1 MMTKEMMRI
10 DEGGMIYFDCQ
21 NHAEK
26 KDVCIICSTLANV
39 LLCACRRCGI
49 EPVTDEDGHLTI
61 TVDKA
66 EYPLIETFRAVQ
78 DVYKEA
84 ADQFPWYLKIY

>member
-10 DEGGMIYFDCQ
+10 DEKGMIFFDCQ
-21 NHAEK
+21 NHAK

-39 LLCACRRCGI
+39 LICACRRCGI

-78 DVYKEA
+78 DVYEEVA
-84 ADQFPWYLKIY
+84 VQFPMNLKIY